1 MLRCIT
7 ASLHKD
13 ISFFEWKERS
23 TTMDAKKK
31 ISLLESRLNKL
42 SVRDKENY
50 GARRKVEREIRKLK
64 KEAGMS

>member
-1 MLRCIT
+1 
-7 ASLHKD
+7 
-13 ISFFEWKERS
+13 
-23 TTMDAKKK
+23 MDAKKK
-31 ISLLESRLNKL
+31 ISLLEDRLNKL